1 MPNLDPIALIEAS
14 KKAIGT
20 PYQHLGR
27 VLGQGVDC
35 LGLVVCVLREVG
47 IDIADFSYEKDWWEG
62 DRKTKFQ
69 KAYYEEFE
77 VVPMGVQK
85 AGDVVALR
93 MSHPFTD
100 HVGLMLDRSRFLHA
114 GEAFGVRVSR
124 LSDPHIA
131 RRISAFYRFA
141 GSVSRETIKTD

>member
-1 MPNLDPIALIEAS
+1 MPNLDLIALTEAS

-20 PYQHLGR
+20 PWRHAGR
-27 VLGQGVDC
+27 DLAQGVDC
-35 LGLVVCVLREVG
+35 LGLVVCALREAG
-47 IDIADFSYEKDWWEG
+47 ADVADSEYEKDWWEG
-62 DRKTKFQ
+62 NRKTRFQ
-69 KAYYEEFE
+69 RAYHEQFE
-77 VVPMGVQK
+77 VVSMGAQK

-93 MSHPFTD
+93 MSHAFTD

-131 RRISAFYRFA
+131 RRISAFYHFT